1 MIRHV
6 VLIRFK
12 EDTTAAQRAQFVR
25 AFDALASQIAQIR
38 RLESGVNSSPE
49 GLDKGF
55 THCFLVSFESVV
67 DRDAYL
73 PHPAHQAFVQE
84 TSAWVADVLV
94 LDYELPMPTLEE
106 IT

>member
-12 EDTTAAQRAQFVR
+12 EGTTTAQRAQFVR
-25 AFDALASQIAQIR
+25 AFDALPGQIGQIR

-55 THCFLVSFESVV
+55 THCFLVSFDSVA
-67 DRDAYL
+67 DRDAYI
-73 PHPAHQAFVQE
+73 PHPAHQAFIQE

-94 LDYELPMPTLEE
+94 VDYQVPTPVLEE

>member
-25 AFDALASQIAQIR
+25 AFDALSHQIAQIR
-38 RLESGVNSSPE
+38 RLESGLNSSPE
-49 GLDKGF
+49 ALDKGF
-55 THCFLVSFESVV
+55 THCFLVSFDSVA

-73 PHPAHQAFVQE
+73 PHPAHQAFVQQ

-94 LDYELPMPTLEE
+94 VDYQIPMPTSEE